1 MKKETY
7 DITGMS
13 CAACSARSE
22 KGISGMEGM
31 QQCSVNLLKNSM
43 TVSYDEAE
51 LDSGKIIHQVED
63 IGYGASLH
71 QTQGSKTTG
80 ASGRGKKRCNRCGR
94 GGNKADETE
103 TDRFVSLYDP
113 AVYISMGHMAGWP
126 LPPWS
131 LGARN
136 HMIFAFTQFLLVLPV
151 LIAGGH
157 YFKNGLRNLWHRSPN
172 MDSLIALGS
181 GAAFV
186 YGIYAIYK
194 IAWGF
199 SIEDMDMVET
209 FGMNLYFES
218 SAMILTLIT
227 LGKFMEA
234 RQNPKTSEAITKLMD
249 LAPKTAKVLRNG
261 QEEEISVDDV
271 QNGDILVV
279 RGW

>member
-13 CAACSARSE
+13 CAACSARIE

-80 ASGRGKKRCNRCGR
+80 ASGRGKNG
-94 GGNKADETE
+94 A
-103 TDRFVSLYDP
+103 TDAAAAAAKQMKQRLIVSLVFTIP
-113 AVYISMGHMAGWP
+113 LFYISMGHMAGWP
-126 LPPWS
+126 LPSWL

-151 LIAGGH
+151 L
-157 YFKNGLRNLWHRSPN
+157 SP
-172 MDSLIALGS
+172 LHPGYVRIRRLV
-181 GAAFV
+181 FV
-186 YGIYAIYK
+186 KPNSFVPCAVT
-194 IAWGF
+194 WVMF
-199 SIEDMDMVET
+199 SIQ
-209 FGMNLYFES
+209 
-218 SAMILTLIT
+218 I
-227 LGKFMEA
+227 
-234 RQNPKTSEAITKLMD
+234 
-249 LAPKTAKVLRNG
+249 
-261 QEEEISVDDV
+261 EEYSKI
-271 QNGDILVV
+271 
-279 RGW
+279 